1 MQKLTSAIKTA
12 THQAYLLP
20 IACIAVFLA
29 ACSTPGPTLNSE
41 RIAQAFGSY
50 GVDVLQSGDELRV
63 ASLYSGSGDEKVTR
77 TFAVVTFAGRISPA
91 LAREHAAVLSGESL
105 GAVFKAAGWAIE
117 KHNVFVGQLA
127 LSEEHAMVGEL
138 MQIRLPAELAAHVY
152 LFVVSKDNRSYNY
165 ATIVELHHP
174 EYLSLEDLRELYGEM
189 LFDDSNR
196 TSIDHFIDPDLWQ
209 N

>member
-1 MQKLTSAIKTA
+1 MRR
-12 THQAYLLP
+12 AYLLP
-20 IACIAVFLA
+20 IACLAFVLA
-29 ACSTPGPTLNSE
+29 ACSTPGQTLNSE
-41 RIAQAFGSY
+41 RIEQTFGSY
-50 GVDVLQSGDELRV
+50 GVDVLQSDDAGRV

-77 TFAVVTFAGRISPA
+77 TFAVVSFAGRISPA

-105 GAVFKAAGWAIE
+105 GAVFKSAGWAIE

-127 LSEEHAMVGEL
+127 LSAAHATVGEL
-138 MQIRLPAELAAHVY
+138 MRIGLPAELAAHVY

-174 EYLSLEDLRELYGEM
+174 QYLSLDDLRDIYGEI
-189 LFDDSNR
+189 LFDDSSR
-196 TSIDHFIDPDLWQ
+196 TGIDDFIDPELWQ